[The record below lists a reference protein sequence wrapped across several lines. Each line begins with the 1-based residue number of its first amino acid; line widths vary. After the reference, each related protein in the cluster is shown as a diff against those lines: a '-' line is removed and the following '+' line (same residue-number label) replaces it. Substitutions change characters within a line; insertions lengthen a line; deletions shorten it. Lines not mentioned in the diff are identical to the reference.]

1 MRFFEK
7 FSKER
12 YTPLYPFQKGIKGYN
27 VFSLPVSFQDFAF
40 EIQRALLRCFDWMQ
54 LPAFC
59 KVNDVLPGA
68 AQDIR
73 RFCRIDDSMGGKV
86 PKISRRQRN
95 AFPNPVEHRI
105 RIGHIHIS
113 RNAVSACLHLHML
126 KIVLLLEKDLKRLR
140 LFKVLLQ
147 IALLHRAIPE
157 KHQQAM
163 ILQRQ
168 HIFNSL

>member
-27 VFSLPVSFQDFAF
+27 VFSLPVSFQDFTF

-68 AQDIR
+68 TQYLR
-73 RFCRIDDSMGGKV
+73 RFRCVDDSVRGKV
-86 PKISRRQRN
+86 PEVFHRQRN
-95 AFPNPVEHRI
+95 TFANSVEHRV
-105 RIGHIHIS
+105 RNGHVHIPS
-113 RNAVSACLHLHML
+113 NTVSAGLHLYIL
-126 KIVLLLEKDLKRLR
+126 KIVRLLEKNLKCLR
-140 LFKVLLQ
+140 LFKMLLQ
-147 IALLHRAIPE
+147 IALLHYAIPE
-157 KHQQAM
+157 KYQQAM
-163 ILQRQ
+163 VLQRQ

>member
-54 LPAFC
+54 LPAFRQ
-59 KVNDVLPGA
+59 VNDILPGA
-68 AQDIR
+68 AQYLR
-73 RFCRIDDSMGGKV
+73 RLRCIDNSVRGKV
-86 PKISRRQRN
+86 PEILNSQRN
-95 AFPNPVEHRI
+95 AFAYPVEHRI
-105 RIGHIHIS
+105 RDGHVHIPC
-113 RNAVSACLHLHML
+113 NAISARLHLHML
-126 KIVLLLEKDLKRLR
+126 KIVRLLEKNLKCSC
-140 LFKVLLQ
+140 LFKMLLQ
-147 IALLHRAIPE
+147 IALLHYAIPE
-157 KHQQAM
+157 KYQQAM
-163 ILQRQ
+163 VLQRQ